1 MKMRK
6 ILTLAIA
13 FAILVACNNKP
24 EGYTI
29 EGTISGDIKDST
41 QVFLKKLDER
51 RQPVNI
57 DTALIKKGKFVFNG
71 VANELELQFLFID
84 KVNGYIPFISENG
97 EIEINAQKDSLTFAE
112 IKGTVQN
119 DFYSKY
125 TSKMSVLTNKYASIN
140 KDSRNAVNSGDTATA
155 EALKDELDELIEE
168 KTDFEINFIKEH
180 PNALIS
186 AFILQSALASK
197 SLTQDEVS
205 NMYDA
210 LAPEIKATKPGKSIT
225 EILEKDKAT
234 KIGVKAPNFSAPTPT
249 GEKLALH
256 DVLGKVTVIDFWAAW
271 CKPCRAENPNV
282 VKMYNKYH
290 EKGLNILG
298 VSFDKDANAWKKAIE
313 DDGLTWNHVS
323 NVQYFD
329 EIAKLYNI
337 RAIPATYILD
347 ENGIIVAKNL
357 RGAALEEKVASMLQ

>member
-1 MKMRK
+1 
-6 ILTLAIA
+6 
-13 FAILVACNNKP
+13 
-24 EGYTI
+24 
-29 EGTISGDIKDST
+29 
-41 QVFLKKLDER
+41 
-51 RQPVNI
+51 
-57 DTALIKKGKFVFNG
+57 
-71 VANELELQFLFID
+71 
-84 KVNGYIPFISENG
+84 
-97 EIEINAQKDSLTFAE
+97 
-112 IKGTVQN
+112 
-119 DFYSKY
+119 
-125 TSKMSVLTNKYASIN
+125 
-140 KDSRNAVNSGDTATA
+140 
-155 EALKDELDELIEE
+155 LKDELDELIEE